1 MCDISNQRKAIK
13 DMVSDVVWAL
23 IDFPVK
29 SMDVE
34 TSVVKTEY
42 ETLFEYLVD
51 DDLELC
57 VDLGLDGL
65 IEFLGQSDMF
75 VEVG

>member
-1 MCDISNQRKAIK
+1 MCDISNQRKVIK